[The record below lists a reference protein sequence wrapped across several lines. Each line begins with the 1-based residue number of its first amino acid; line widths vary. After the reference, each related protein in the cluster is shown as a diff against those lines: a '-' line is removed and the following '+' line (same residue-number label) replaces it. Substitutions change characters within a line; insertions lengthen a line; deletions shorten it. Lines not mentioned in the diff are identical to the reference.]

1 MQSPNEILNESNIKS
16 NVKTIPNEP
25 NQEKNIE
32 ESDLNQ
38 KQNENSNLGIKGI
51 KEEKE
56 ISSIQSNYFNFNL
69 IFLEP
74 IEPNLTEQNKESK
87 QKTYFVASHI
97 PNEKKKVSFNVT
109 KRYNHSTLNNSTNH
123 IEKNQNI
130 NHKFFASQISNFD
143 FVQKNQNKKQFISNN
158 NLPMNGNFTMNI
170 PIINKS
176 AISSEEII
184 KKNQEKSGYC
194 YLSEKNYQNF
204 IQDSPFLKNDSNND
218 IENNNNK
225 NIPNP
230 NVKNPKF
237 KDNYIELLVNSAESL
252 IKNGLNLNSLKQYNP
267 EQNDKISYSYSHNI
281 NLKKIPHNQN
291 QNPSSTNNN
300 GNNNNQNNQKEIIH
314 KCENK
319 ICPVSFSKNSSIHKT
334 KAFSLKNHILNL
346 CNQCYQAY
354 KNGQFCYYC
363 GTIYREYKGKKGF
376 NEHKSWIAC
385 DYCKNWEHIQ
395 CEEEFG
401 SISHLSHLI
410 KDNKYKYKCPICRK
424 KDKNF
429 LKNKSSKPQTSDET
443 EEDLSTFVKKAK
455 KKKIDFTLPS
465 GKKDKNYQL
474 SELYS
479 DLKQIYELDK

>member
-1 MQSPNEILNESNIKS
+1 MSPMSSPN
-16 NVKTIPNEP
+16 
-25 NQEKNIE
+25 
-32 ESDLNQ
+32 
-38 KQNENSNLGIKGI
+38 
-51 KEEKE
+51 
-56 ISSIQSNYFNFNL
+56 
-69 IFLEP
+69 
-74 IEPNLTEQNKESK
+74 
-87 QKTYFVASHI
+87 
-97 PNEKKKVSFNVT
+97 
-109 KRYNHSTLNNSTNH
+109 
-123 IEKNQNI
+123 
-130 NHKFFASQISNFD
+130 D
-143 FVQKNQNKKQFISNN
+143 FH
-158 NLPMNGNFTMNI
+158 
-170 PIINKS
+170 
-176 AISSEEII
+176 
-184 KKNQEKSGYC
+184 KKNQEKIGFC
-194 YLSEKNYQNF
+194 YFNEKSFKSLVN
-204 IQDSPFLKNDSNND
+204 DLPFLKNNLIENENHTNNTNNIKPSSPSVTKNQKYKDCYLDLLINSVDSLIKDGLNINTLKNYIPPTNEKIAHSYHNLKRINNQNTKELSNNN
-218 IENNNNK
+218 INNNN
-225 NIPNP
+225 PNS
-230 NVKNPKF
+230 NH
-237 KDNYIELLVNSAESL
+237 I
-252 IKNGLNLNSLKQYNP
+252 
-267 EQNDKISYSYSHNI
+267 
-281 NLKKIPHNQN
+281 
-291 QNPSSTNNN
+291 
-300 GNNNNQNNQKEIIH
+300 

-319 ICPVSFSKNSSIHKT
+319 ICPVIFNKNSTIHKT

-346 CNQCYQAY
+346 CNLCYQAY